1 MSTIKLLG
9 LSGSLR
15 SGSFS
20 TAILETLA
28 ANAPAGVELTVHSLA
43 DVPLYNQDI
52 DTDEPLAAVAA
63 LRNAIAQADG
73 IVIATPEYNY
83 GMPGMLKNALDW
95 ASRPYGAAALIR
107 KPVVT
112 MSSSFA
118 FTGGVRAQA
127 QLNETLLAIGTNL
140 VVRPQVVIG
149 EVHTKVEDGRLTD
162 KTSLDYALAAVADLV
177 KAIEAA
183 RQPAYA

>member
-1 MSTIKLLG
+1 MEIAD
-9 LSGSLR
+9 LSAVP
-15 SGSFS
+15 FY
-20 TAILETLA
+20 
-28 ANAPAGVELTVHSLA
+28 NADLSDKP
-43 DVPLYNQDI
+43 
-52 DTDEPLAAVAA
+52 AAVQTLLAQMGAA
-63 LRNAIAQADG
+63 DALVLAC
-73 IVIATPEYNY
+73 PEYNY
-83 GMPGMLKNALDW
+83 SLAPALKNALDW

-149 EVHTKVEDGRLTD
+149 EVHTKVEDGRLTA